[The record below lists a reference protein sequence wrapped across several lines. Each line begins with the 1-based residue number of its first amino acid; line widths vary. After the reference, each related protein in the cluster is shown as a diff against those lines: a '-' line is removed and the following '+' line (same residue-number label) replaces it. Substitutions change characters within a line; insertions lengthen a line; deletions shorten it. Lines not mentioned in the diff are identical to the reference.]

1 MARSNPN
8 STAILANE
16 KFWDVFRFKFFMSI
30 YIYIYIDFIS
40 AAKIILE

>member
-16 KFWDVFRFKFFMSI
+16 KFWMFLDLKFFMSI
-30 YIYIYIDFIS
+30 YIYI
-40 AAKIILE
+40 